1 MASNLSGG
9 FASPSIQSAS
19 AFRAI
24 MSAMSQ
30 PGMIVKVE
38 GLSPPAPLSPAAAAV
53 CLTLCDHDTTLA
65 LSDEYN
71 SEEIRKWL
79 LFHTGTR
86 FADESQADFI
96 VCDELS
102 LKPLETYKQGTD
114 EYPDRSALIIIS
126 KSELHNKTGC
136 TLSGPGIEN
145 SCILSVS
152 DPTPYRSG
160 LKMFPLGLDFILTS
174 GSNLACLPRTTA
186 MAVG

>member
-19 AFRAI
+19 ACRAL

-79 LFHTGTR
+79 LFQR
-86 FADESQADFI
+86 
-96 VCDELS
+96 L
-102 LKPLETYKQGTD
+102 
-114 EYPDRSALIIIS
+114 
-126 KSELHNKTGC
+126 
-136 TLSGPGIEN
+136 
-145 SCILSVS
+145 
-152 DPTPYRSG
+152 
-160 LKMFPLGLDFILTS
+160 
-174 GSNLACLPRTTA
+174 
-186 MAVG
+186 